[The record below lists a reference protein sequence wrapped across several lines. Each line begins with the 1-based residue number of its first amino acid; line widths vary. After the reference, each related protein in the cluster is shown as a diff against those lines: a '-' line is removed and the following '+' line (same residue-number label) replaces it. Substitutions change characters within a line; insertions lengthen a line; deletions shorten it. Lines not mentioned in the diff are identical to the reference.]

1 MLLRDDAPDVVR
13 VASRPAN
20 GRVWHSCVGGFALA
34 TALAVGACGSTSTA
48 PILNTERIERAI
60 EQATL
65 TQRNKRVNVSCPSG
79 VLQKKGVVFTCT
91 AAYKGG
97 SGSFIVTETD
107 GAGRVHYLAK

>member
-1 MLLRDDAPDVVR
+1 MRRWFRDRYCPGRGRLRVDV
-13 VASRPAN
+13 P
-20 GRVWHSCVGGFALA
+20 
-34 TALAVGACGSTSTA
+34 A
-48 PILNTERIERAI
+48 PILNSERIERAI

-107 GAGRVHYLAK
+107 GTGRVHYLAK